1 MQGNDTC
8 DTFTAHLNDAL
19 VRKGIHTYKDE
30 DELRREV
37 QISPALIQAIE
48 GSKIFIIVLSKSYV
62 SSTWCLDELLKI
74 LDQCKKSK
82 QQRVLPVFYHLD
94 PSDAC
99 DQRENFA
106 EAVAKHA
113 EKLNVDHMKLQL
125 WKAAL
130 QEVANLSGYH
140 LRNGNEYSIFIEGI
154 VQGVSR
160 MANDHLYLYVAKHPV
175 GLKHRVEDVNLHLI
189 SIGTNDVRM
198 VGILGI
204 GGVGKTTLA
213 KAIYN
218 SVAFQFEA
226 SCFLENIRQTN
237 QEYGLVQL
245 QATLLSKIFE
255 NGRSLK
261 VDNIDMG
268 INMIRRR
275 LHSKRVLLILD
286 DVDCLTQLEGLAGH
300 YDWFGEGSRIIIT
313 TRDSH
318 MLERHGVYSIYE
330 MMELNHDEAFQLF
343 CWHAFKREKPADGY
357 REFVEEM
364 IKLNAGNPLLL
375 TVVGSHLYDR
385 SESEWQQALIQN
397 KNNIPCEIYSQLK
410 IVYDRLSENEKSIF
424 LDIACFFRGDV
435 FDDVIKIL
443 DSFGFSPKSWIPR
456 LIEKCAPYLQA
467 RRKIANA

>member
-1 MQGNDTC
+1 
-8 DTFTAHLNDAL
+8 
-19 VRKGIHTYKDE
+19 
-30 DELRREV
+30 
-37 QISPALIQAIE
+37 
-48 GSKIFIIVLSKSYV
+48 
-62 SSTWCLDELLKI
+62 
-74 LDQCKKSK
+74 
-82 QQRVLPVFYHLD
+82 
-94 PSDAC
+94 
-99 DQRENFA
+99 
-106 EAVAKHA
+106 
-113 EKLNVDHMKLQL
+113 MKLQL

-198 VGILGI
+198 VGILGR

-226 SCFLENIRQTN
+226 SCFLENIGQTN

-245 QATLLSKIFE
+245 QETLLSKIFE

-286 DVDCLTQLEGLAGH
+286 DVYRLTQLEGLAGH

-375 TVVGSHLYDR
+375 TVVGSHLYGR

-397 KNNIPCEIYSQLK
+397 KNNLPWEMCLMMSLRY
-410 IVYDRLSENEKSIF
+410 
-424 LDIACFFRGDV
+424 
-435 FDDVIKIL
+435 
-443 DSFGFSPKSWIPR
+443 
-456 LIEKCAPYLQA
+456 
-467 RRKIANA
+467 